1 MSVALVDRTKVSS
14 ANSLYV
20 DLRSTAHHYVFLEPK
35 TPEVIRNILNDF
47 LKNFLSPRDIKD
59 KKDLDIAHYISYHGK
74 DDAVLYPFQPF
85 HVVEVGFFLE
95 TVAKWKVILNVLS
108 QLAEF
113 FKDSDLAEFVETAE
127 ETFDEFTDF

>member
-1 MSVALVDRTKVSS
+1 MSVALVDRAKVSS

-47 LKNFLSPRDIKD
+47 LKNILSHCDIKD
-59 KKDLDIAHYISYHGK
+59 KKDLDIAHWISVRK
-74 DDAVLYPFQPF
+74 DNKILYPFQPF

-95 TVAKWKVILNVLS
+95 TVAKWKVVLNVLS
-108 QLAEF
+108 HLAEF
-113 FKDSDLAEFVETAE
+113 LNDSDLAEFVETVE
-127 ETFDEFTDF
+127 EKFDDFTEF